1 MTCSLLLA
9 TVVQVVPIWKTLR
22 WWWRRYRRHKKVRA
36 PLAVVSV
43 SNSAAGPLPLQG
55 LLWYA
60 LAHASGS
67 VNSCEMAHSYAGRGG
82 ACNVPLL
89 PDLTAGA
96 SPLPDANDAVT
107 LVGAQRARPWRLRY
121 HGDNFG
127 WSQREDPSVFN
138 AGDRLVVSLLRRLM
152 TANTTTP
159 ILWWLSLITHRRVS
173 RRAGRV
179 VNTREAFGR

>member
-1 MTCSLLLA
+1 M
-9 TVVQVVPIWKTLR
+9 QR
-22 WWWRRYRRHKKVRA
+22 
-36 PLAVVSV
+36 
-43 SNSAAGPLPLQG
+43 
-55 LLWYA
+55 
-60 LAHASGS
+60 
-67 VNSCEMAHSYAGRGG
+67 
-82 ACNVPLL
+82 PLL

-179 VNTREAFGR
+179 VRGWSAGVVYSRAPELRGKYLFSGFVPGRVFYANTREAFGP